1 MLEEGPREV
10 PDFSQGR
17 VREDSQKE
25 LQSSY
30 GGDHP
35 PLLST
40 RKRSSSLRGSMEL
53 EEDGSSIT
61 VLQEAD
67 STVNFEPPPLDGMEE
82 ITSKR
87 LRGSSRRAEV
97 EEREEGEVEGEEGGE
112 AESLKS
118 LLEKNSVTQAV
129 ESGRGGGKGE
139 RGGGGGGGG
148 GGGSSEEH
156 TVVLGSSRSEHASD
170 SMQGINWGGGGGRL
184 LLETWILVGKVAC
197 WIFFWGGEGGK
208 GEKSKIV
215 CPS

>member
-1 MLEEGPREV
+1 M

-148 GGGSSEEH
+148 GGSSEEH
-156 TVVLGSSRSEHASD
+156 TVVLGSSRSERASD
-170 SMQGINWGGGGGRL
+170 SIQGINCVCVWGGGGGGGGRGGGGYYWQLGFWLERL
-184 LLETWILVGKVAC
+184 LAEFFFGGGGRGRKVR
-197 WIFFWGGEGGK
+197 
-208 GEKSKIV
+208 
-215 CPS
+215 